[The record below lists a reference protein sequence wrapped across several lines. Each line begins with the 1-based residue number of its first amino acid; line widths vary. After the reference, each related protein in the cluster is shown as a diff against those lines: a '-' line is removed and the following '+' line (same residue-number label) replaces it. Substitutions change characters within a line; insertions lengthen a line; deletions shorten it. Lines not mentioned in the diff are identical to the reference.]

1 MGALFFLSNAS
12 LCFHTGRFFQSLP
25 IKTGFSFL
33 IDTLQK
39 TVPSSQ
45 NDKGHLAHVPD
56 RMDSSFDFHSFPFH
70 TSRCHCSQSRLF
82 LFLLIPVINSICFR
96 SFPFFFRAA
105 GMYILLLPFPAS
117 GRAIPGGALFVES
130 KTKTPS
136 RNISIP
142 GRGSYITFIKIPRYH
157 PHWKA
162 SAFILSSV
170 LRHTPE
176 NTSIQI
182 SAHSPTLA
190 RNGGC
195 RTALLPA
202 LRSLLLPVQTDLL
215 PSVPKIFSSQGRS
228 QSVTSYSC
236 RPLKIRVLFF
246 AFTYSIIPLYARNI
260 SINFFLIARLFP
272 GPDCFRKYFCSP
284 PVWAVIFLAHC
295 RCPLSGSVMGEHLRF
310 FRGRLTQKKGT
321 GVDFYGTFVHTT

>member
-1 MGALFFLSNAS
+1 MS
-12 LCFHTGRFFQSLP
+12 R
-25 IKTGFSFL
+25 IVW
-33 IDTLQK
+33 I
-39 TVPSSQ
+39 VPSIFTVFPSM
-45 NDKGHLAHVPD
+45 LPAVTAA
-56 RMDSSFDFHSFPFH
+56 RSTVSFS
-70 TSRCHCSQSRLF
+70 
-82 LFLLIPVINSICFR
+82 LIPVINSICFR

-105 GMYILLLPFPAS
+105 GMYILLLSFSAS

-162 SAFILSSV
+162 SAFILFSV

-176 NTSIQI
+176 I
-182 SAHSPTLA
+182 HRYGYRLTL
-190 RNGGC
+190 
-195 RTALLPA
+195 P
-202 LRSLLLPVQTDLL
+202 LLPVTEAAVPPYYRLIAPASAASDDLL

-260 SINFFLIARLFP
+260 SINFFRLQGFFQAQTAFENIFALRLF
-272 GPDCFRKYFCSP
+272 GP
-284 PVWAVIFLAHC
+284 
-295 RCPLSGSVMGEHLRF
+295 
-310 FRGRLTQKKGT
+310 
-321 GVDFYGTFVHTT
+321 